1 MLGDRLRAKFTHIP
15 YHYGFMC
22 SLHSDKVVKSGRHTR
37 RIGVVGILYQNV
49 AICLFQL
56 RAVVFRNI
64 FTHGLDCVFKGH
76 SEMEAYS
83 DGGGYVV
90 GIVRTGQVSF
100 EAQQVFGAFF
110 RFDRLSD

>member
-22 SLHSDKVVKSGRHTR
+22 SLHSGKVVKSGRHTR

-56 RAVVFRNI
+56 RAVVLGI
-64 FTHGLDCVFKGH
+64 
-76 SEMEAYS
+76 YS
-83 DGGGYVV
+83 LTAWMASSRETPKWRPTAMAAAMLLALYEPA
-90 GIVRTGQVSF
+90 R
-100 EAQQVFGAFF
+100 
-110 RFDRLSD
+110 